1 MTPMS
6 DGASTVSSANI
17 LSPLVSQNVTYK
29 VFKRVRAIDELLRLG
44 QAPGSNGLS
53 HFLKIAAS
61 TIKHPC

>member
-29 VFKRVRAIDELLRLG
+29 VFRRVRAIDELLRLG
-44 QAPGSNGLS
+44 P
-53 HFLKIAAS
+53 
-61 TIKHPC
+61 